1 MKKAN
6 EKLNAV
12 LAHGSGIQQLLE
24 SHPESKEKIE
34 KMADYLYE
42 LRQLQIEFTKL
53 QQWVNKRGLRVAVL
67 FEGRDA
73 AGKGSA
79 IQRFTEYLNP
89 RSARTVALPKPSDV
103 ERGQWYFQR
112 YAKQL
117 PNKGEIT
124 FFDRSWYNRAVVEP
138 VMGFCT
144 EEEYHK
150 FLDQVPDFECLLLND
165 GIILIKMWF
174 AISKKEQKKRFEA
187 RQQNPLKSWKYSP
200 VDEVAQERWDD
211 YTRYIKN
218 MLAETHSQLSP
229 WYVVRANNKKRARL
243 EAMRFVLSKIEYAGK
258 NHVLLE
264 KKYKKEIVLNYVDAL
279 RYIG

>member
-1 MKKAN
+1 
-6 EKLNAV
+6 
-12 LAHGSGIQQLLE
+12 
-24 SHPESKEKIE
+24 
-34 KMADYLYE
+34 MATYLYE
-42 LRQLQIEFTKL
+42 LRQLQIELTKL
-53 QQWVNKRGLRVAVL
+53 QQWVTKSGLRVAVL

-73 AGKGSA
+73 AGKGST

-89 RSARTVALPKPSDV
+89 RSARSVALPKPSDV

-117 PNKGEIT
+117 PNAGELV

-150 FLDQVPDFECLLLND
+150 FLGQVPDFERLLIND
-165 GIILIKMWF
+165 GVVLLKMWF

-258 NHVLLE
+258 NHELLE
-264 KKYKKEIVLNYVDAL
+264 KKGEKEIVLNYVDAL
-279 RYIG
+279 QYIG

>member
-1 MKKAN
+1 MKNAN
-6 EKLNAV
+6 SKLRHALN
-12 LAHGSGIQQLLE
+12 HGAGIQAILE
-24 SHPESKEKIE
+24 SHPESQEKIE
-34 KMADYLYE
+34 KMATYLYE
-42 LRQLQIEFTKL
+42 LRQLQIELTKL
-53 QQWVNKRGLRVAVL
+53 QQWVTKSGLRVAVL

-73 AGKGSA
+73 AGKGST
-79 IQRFTEYLNP
+79 IQRFVEYLNP
-89 RSARTVALPKPSDV
+89 RSARSVALPKPSDV

-117 PNKGEIT
+117 PNAGELV

-138 VMGFCT
+138 VMGFCSDD
-144 EEEYHK
+144 EYHK
-150 FLDQVPDFECLLLND
+150 FLDQVPDFERLLLND
-165 GIILIKMWF
+165 GVVLIKMWF

-229 WYVVRANNKKRARL
+229 WYVVRANNKKRARI

-258 NHVLLE
+258 NHELLE
-264 KKYKKEIVLNYVDAL
+264 KKGEKEIVLNYVDAL
-279 RYIG
+279 QYIG